1 MNRFQTVQREEKPVC
16 KSSFGHGLLSQIC
29 PPAIAC
35 MFTVDD
41 IALFVESK
49 EPKSR
54 VSLGLQNQDEMPK
67 AAGMQIFV
75 QV

>member
-1 MNRFQTVQREEKPVC
+1 
-16 KSSFGHGLLSQIC
+16 
-29 PPAIAC
+29 

-41 IALFVESK
+41 ITLLESK

-67 AAGMQIFV
+67 AVFACKFLFRFERIRVRLPPFVAGERHFPFIRTHVGLSSGFAM
-75 QV
+75 